1 MKYVLSLVVAS
12 LMFVGCSRNTYGQMS
27 RFHDDGRAK
36 PSIVFTPV
44 FDRNDIELPWKLSDE
59 LTYSI
64 QTRLARKNSMFVI
77 PDRGMTSVE
86 QHIQAGKNP
95 FVGDY
100 EWIKESYDDGE
111 FVVFLELVK
120 HNVHEKD
127 NSKSLFAAMTPNYVL
142 DMTMRVRV
150 FDLRDENPKIILQ
163 ELVSQKHMIPKQLAK
178 MDFAKSNWGKKTY
191 NLSPMGLAHA
201 AICREV
207 AKRVEEYLLLAK
219 SQSYVKRAT

>member
-1 MKYVLSLVVAS
+1 
-12 LMFVGCSRNTYGQMS
+12 MFLAVGCTKNANNQIT

-44 FDRNDIELPWKLSDE
+44 FDRNDVELPWKLSDE

-64 QTRLARKNSMFVI
+64 QTRLARRDSVFII

-100 EWIKESYDDGE
+100 SWVKEAYDDGE

-120 HNVHEKD
+120 HHVHEKES
-127 NSKSLFAAMTPNYVL
+127 SKSLFSAITPSYAL
-142 DMTMRVRV
+142 DMTMRIRV
-150 FDLRDENPKIILQ
+150 FDIRDKEPRIVLQ
-163 ELVSQKHMIPKQLAK
+163 ELVTQTHMVPKHLAK
-178 MDFAKSNWGKKTY
+178 TKFKNATWGRRAY
-191 NLSPMGLAHA
+191 NISPIGLAHGA
-201 AICREV
+201 MSREV
-207 AKRVEEYLLLAK
+207 AKRVEDYLLLAK
-219 SQSYVKRAT
+219 SQSYVKRPS